1 MKYIKMD
8 MLKSMTLTTGASKT
22 RHENTQIYIY
32 IYTAHSGLYIHL
44 RVDIHIHIYLA
55 KKLEII
61 KDFAHFEFKYVVCR
75 SCCILYLYNV

>member
-32 IYTAHSGLYIHL
+32 IQHIADYIY
-44 RVDIHIHIYLA
+44 I
-55 KKLEII
+55 LE
-61 KDFAHFEFKYVVCR
+61 
-75 SCCILYLYNV
+75 